1 MMGREEQAFILEK
14 TETAALEQ
22 QPAVS
27 SSSALLFDYPSWP
40 PPVTLPDYDQWFVC
54 IPVAFWFQHRG
65 V

>member
-1 MMGREEQAFILEK
+1 MGREEQAFILEK

-40 PPVTLPDYDQWFVC
+40 PPVTLPDYDQ
-54 IPVAFWFQHRG
+54 
-65 V
+65 